1 MGNISSVVKETMQ
14 EQRLTFRGMA
24 AALTE
29 QLDIR
34 LAHTT
39 ILNWVENRNEP
50 DTDFLLR
57 CLVVY
62 QDWRRMFA
70 YCCLLQK
77 LPEVFG
83 EQCLTKALSSLGV
96 LEPC

>member
-1 MGNISSVVKETMQ
+1 MGKIAWLVKETMQ

-29 QLDIR
+29 LLPVT

-39 ILNWVENRNEP
+39 ILNWVEGRNEP

-62 QDWRRMFA
+62 QDWRREFA
-70 YCCLLQK
+70 YQVLVAK
-77 LPEVFG
+77 LPEVF
-83 EQCLTKALSSLGV
+83 EEKCLVDVLISLPV
-96 LEPC
+96 VSPC